1 MLYST
6 IDFSKSLLISDTF
19 KNAMRIL
26 GAYGI
31 IVVFAQDV
39 GVRTGCR
46 QAIFTQHPVIQFFVF
61 TAVAFSVSDDL
72 FQSIM
77 GTFIYFVL
85 KYVVSKG
92 RVNDACFPSE
102 CEIHSCEST
111 PASPD
116 SEPKNDPQSA

>member
-1 MLYST
+1 MLNT
-6 IDFSKSLLISDTF
+6 ILNLPKPILRSETF
-19 KNAMRIL
+19 KNSLRIL

-39 GVRTGCR
+39 GVRTGCK
-46 QAIFTQHPVIQFFVF
+46 QAIYTQHPIVQFFIF

-77 GTFIYFVL
+77 GTLFYFFL
-85 KYVVSKG
+85 KYLVSKG

-102 CEIHSCEST
+102 CDILTCDESKRSLQK
-111 PASPD
+111 AEQKSD
-116 SEPKNDPQSA
+116 